1 DGSSEGLRGGE
12 AREWGG
18 PAKVDRCQGPAK
30 GERRDGCAVSLR
42 FGRNKKMSVAR
53 AAAMRTAADEVGI
66 SEAELVLLRQA
77 KLSDATAFYVELRRA
92 LRAEFDDGK
101 PFMLPATKLARE
113 NFLPERRDRKLYLR
127 LTHELVRLG
136 LIERVKAAGFA
147 ADGRRVG

>member
-1 DGSSEGLRGGE
+1 
-12 AREWGG
+12 
-18 PAKVDRCQGPAK
+18 
-30 GERRDGCAVSLR
+30 
-42 FGRNKKMSVAR
+42 
-53 AAAMRTAADEVGI
+53 MRTAADEVGI

-147 ADGRRVG
+147 ADGGRVGALFMFTARTTARSDNVVFLASRRVRG